1 MAEKDIRIHFDDDRI
16 EFLDISSDADSTDL
30 RKKVVIPYFKDI
42 FKSLSESCADQEKHV
57 DKVTFLQ
64 YTNLPGVLGDRI
76 YSIMDEDG
84 DGFLDLKEFINGLFK
99 IYFST
104 FETKCQFVFDIYDF
118 DADGEIAREDVRI
131 ILSYI
136 PQVSVQVRDLEK
148 SFEPEEKIRKKMF
161 ENRIEAQEQIEQL

>member
-1 MAEKDIRIHFDDDRI
+1 MAEKDIQINYDNDMI
-16 EFLDISSDADSTDL
+16 EFVDISSDAEAAEL

-42 FKSLSESCADQEKHV
+42 FKSLSESSADQEKHV

-76 YSIMDEDG
+76 FSIMDDDK

-99 IYFST
+99 IYFSS

-118 DADGEIAREDVRI
+118 DGDGEISREDVRI

-136 PQVSVQVRDLEK
+136 PQVSVSVRDLER

-161 ENRIEAQEQIEQL
+161 ANRIEAQEQIEQL

>member
-1 MAEKDIRIHFDDDRI
+1 MSILNSLKYR
-16 EFLDISSDADSTDL
+16 SDEDAADF

-42 FKSLSESCADQEKHV
+42 FKSLSESCTDGAKHV

-84 DGFLDLKEFINGLFK
+84 DGFLDLKEFINGFFK
-99 IYFST
+99 IYFSSYD
-104 FETKCQFVFDIYDF
+104 TKCQLVFDVYDF
-118 DADGEIAREDVRI
+118 DADGEISREDVRI

-136 PQVSVQVRDLEK
+136 PQVSTTIRDMEM
-148 SFEPEEKIRKKMF
+148 SFEPEAKIQKKMF
-161 ENRIEAQEQIEQL
+161 ENRISAQEQIEKL